1 MKKIINKLLSL
12 MTVIPIC
19 TMLLSTPVLAANGTS
34 QEKTGDGTADCTVNA
49 VVESSYSVTLPATL
63 TLTKQTDTQY
73 TCEYTVGAKG
83 NITQKQYVSIEPG
96 SSFTLTGATNGQ
108 TSTASV
114 SQAKTK
120 WTGKA
125 VVPEGEIAI
134 GTDSY
139 TTSTGTVSATLT
151 QADNYS
157 GKFTFTYSLV
167 TNS

>member
-1 MKKIINKLLSL
+1 MKKITNKLLSL

-19 TMLLSTPVLAANGTS
+19 AMFVSTPVLAANGTS
-34 QEKTGDGTADCTVNA
+34 QEKSGDGTADCTVSA
-49 VVESSYSVTLPATL
+49 VVESAYSVTLPATL

-73 TCEYTVGAKG
+73 ICEYTVGAKG
-83 NITQKQYVSIEPG
+83 NITQKQYISIEPG
-96 SSFTLTGATNGQ
+96 SSFTLTGEANSQ

-125 VVPEGEIAI
+125 AGADDEIAI

-139 TTSTGTVSATLT
+139 ATSTGTVSATLT